1 MLQIANAAVNHL
13 EAFGGGAA
21 AEIALFDQGDP
32 QSAQC
37 RIPGGGG
44 TERPAADDQHIEL
57 LGRQC
62 LEVAPHV
69 GGPGGATTD
78 SIARPATSSEP
89 AMDK

>member
-21 AEIALFDQGDP
+21 AEIAPLDQRDP
-32 QSAQC
+32 QTAQR

-44 TERPAADDQHIEL
+44 TEGPGPDDEHVEL
-57 LGRQC
+57 LGRQG

-69 GGPGGATTD
+69 AGLAGAASD
-78 SIARPATSSEP
+78 SRARPATSSEP
-89 AMDK
+89 ASDK